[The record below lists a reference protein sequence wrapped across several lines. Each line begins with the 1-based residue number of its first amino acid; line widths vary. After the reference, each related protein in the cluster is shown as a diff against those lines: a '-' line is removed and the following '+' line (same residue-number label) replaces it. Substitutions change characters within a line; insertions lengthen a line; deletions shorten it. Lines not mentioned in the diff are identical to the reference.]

1 MSETNYPG
9 SHPGETS
16 SFPAYGD
23 PGRGPG
29 GSPSSVYQVQ
39 SQPPSPSQSPR
50 KSRSSL
56 GGPFAIA
63 LVTALVAGGGAG
75 YVAGSAGNTPGSSH
89 SSSGAQESD
98 AGRAGGESSEGE
110 LRNPT
115 VADPAEAPAGS
126 VEQVAATVLPAV
138 VSIEVATPRGNAE
151 GSGSIISSDGY
162 VLTNHHVV
170 AGAEAQGSKIQVSLN
185 DGSRHS
191 AQFIASDVN
200 TDVGVIKI
208 DGVDGLPV
216 MQFGN
221 SDDLRVGQE
230 VVAVGSPLGLS
241 ATVTSGIVSALNRP
255 VRASQGGG
263 ESSLMDGIQTDAA
276 INPGNSG
283 GPLVD
288 MSGKLVGMN
297 SAIASLSSGSF
308 GSASQGGSIGL
319 GFAIP
324 SNFAKRV
331 ADQLIQ
337 RGEAT
342 QPMLGVRVSV
352 AESLG
357 GGAVVAGVEPGSP
370 GEQAGLQP
378 GDKIIRLNDRP
389 IDSAD
394 ALIAATRSKDF
405 GETVTLQVQRGEDSE
420 PIPVE
425 VTLSSE

>member
-9 SHPGETS
+9 SNPGETS

-75 YVAGSAGNTPGSSH
+75 YLAGSAGSSH
-89 SSSGAQESD
+89 PSIGAQESD
-98 AGRAGGESSEGE
+98 AGRAEGESSQGE

-200 TDVGVIKI
+200 TDC
-208 DGVDGLPV
+208 L
-216 MQFGN
+216 
-221 SDDLRVGQE
+221 LY
-230 VVAVGSPLGLS
+230 
-241 ATVTSGIVSALNRP
+241 TS
-255 VRASQGGG
+255 
-263 ESSLMDGIQTDAA
+263 DAA
-276 INPGNSG
+276 
-283 GPLVD
+283 D
-288 MSGKLVGMN
+288 
-297 SAIASLSSGSF
+297 
-308 GSASQGGSIGL
+308 
-319 GFAIP
+319 
-324 SNFAKRV
+324 
-331 ADQLIQ
+331 
-337 RGEAT
+337 E
-342 QPMLGVRVSV
+342 
-352 AESLG
+352 
-357 GGAVVAGVEPGSP
+357 
-370 GEQAGLQP
+370 
-378 GDKIIRLNDRP
+378 
-389 IDSAD
+389 
-394 ALIAATRSKDF
+394 
-405 GETVTLQVQRGEDSE
+405 
-420 PIPVE
+420 
-425 VTLSSE
+425 